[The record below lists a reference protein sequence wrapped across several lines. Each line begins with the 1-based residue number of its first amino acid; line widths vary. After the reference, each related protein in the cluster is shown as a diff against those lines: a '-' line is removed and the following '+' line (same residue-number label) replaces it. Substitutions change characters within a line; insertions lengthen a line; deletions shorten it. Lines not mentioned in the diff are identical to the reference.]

1 MSDLPASAANFCYRH
16 PGRQSFI
23 LCQRCGRTICAECQ
37 TQAAVGVICPECMK
51 LQRKNAPRIK
61 PTVLTRLTGSG
72 QPTVTYALI
81 AITVLVFILQWIP
94 GLGITQRFA
103 YAPALTLIEPWRMLT
118 SVFLHSQ
125 GGLPFH
131 VLLNMYVL
139 WIFGPMLEGML
150 GRGRFLAL
158 YLISGFAGSIG
169 VLVLAAPYTYVVG
182 ASGAL
187 FGLMGAFLVIQR
199 GLGGNSKQLLVLLGI
214 NVVVSF
220 IPGIA
225 WQAHFGGIIGGAL
238 IGFVLMRTRRPA
250 QKGLQIVLIAGVA
263 ALLVVIG
270 VLKIV
275 SLLAPIS

>member
-1 MSDLPASAANFCYRH
+1 MSDLPVSAANFCYRH

-23 LCQRCGRTICAECQ
+23 LCQRCGRTICTECQ

-51 LQRKNAPRIK
+51 IQRKNAPRIK
-61 PTVLTRLTGSG
+61 PAVLTRLTGSG

-81 AITVLVFILQWIP
+81 ALTVFMFVLQWIP

-103 YAPALTLIEPWRMLT
+103 YVPALTIIEPWRMLT

-131 VLLNMYVL
+131 VLLNMYAL
-139 WIFGPMLEGML
+139 WLFGPMLEGML

-158 YLISGFAGSIG
+158 YLISGFAGSVG
-169 VLVLAAPYTYVVG
+169 VLVLAPYTSVVG

-187 FGLMGAFLVIQR
+187 FGLMGAFLIIQR

-225 WQAHFGGIIGGAL
+225 WQAHLGGIVGGAL
-238 IGFVLMRTRRPA
+238 IGFVLMRTRRPK
-250 QKGLQIVLIAGVA
+250 QKVVQIVLIAAVA
-263 ALLVVIG
+263 
-270 VLKIV
+270 VLFVAIAV
-275 SLLAPIS
+275 LRILSLLAPVG

>member
-1 MSDLPASAANFCYRH
+1 MNDLPVSAANFCYRH

-23 LCQRCGRTICAECQ
+23 LCQRCGRTICTECQ

-51 LQRKNAPRIK
+51 IQRKNAPRTK
-61 PTVLTRLTGSG
+61 PAVLTRLTGSG

-81 AITVLVFILQWIP
+81 ALTVFMFVLQWIP

-103 YAPALTLIEPWRMLT
+103 YVPALTIVEPWRMLT

-131 VLLNMYVL
+131 VLLNMYAL
-139 WIFGPMLEGML
+139 WLFGPMLEGML

-158 YLISGFAGSIG
+158 YLISGFAGSVG
-169 VLVLAAPYTYVVG
+169 VLVLAPSTSVVG

-187 FGLMGAFLVIQR
+187 FGLMGAFLIIQR

-225 WQAHFGGIIGGAL
+225 WQAHLGGIVGGAL
-238 IGFVLMRTRRPA
+238 IGFVLMRTRRPN
-250 QKGLQIVLIAGVA
+250 QKGVQIVLIAAV
-263 ALLVVIG
+263 G
-270 VLKIV
+270 VLFVAIAV
-275 SLLAPIS
+275 LRILSLLAPVG

>member
-1 MSDLPASAANFCYRH
+1 MTDLPASAANFCYRH

-51 LQRKNAPRIK
+51 MQRKNAPRTK
-61 PTVLTRLTGSG
+61 PAVLTRLTGSG

-81 AITVLVFILQWIP
+81 ALTVFVFVLQWIP
-94 GLGITQRFA
+94 GFGITQRFA
-103 YAPALTLIEPWRMLT
+103 YIPALTIVEPWRMLT

-131 VLLNMYVL
+131 VLLNMYAL

-158 YLISGFAGSIG
+158 YLISGFAGSVG
-169 VLVLAAPYTYVVG
+169 VLVLAPFTSVVG

-225 WQAHFGGIIGGAL
+225 WQAHLGGIVGGAL
-238 IGFVLMRTRRPA
+238 IGFVLMRTRRPN
-250 QKGLQIVLIAGVA
+250 QKILQIVLMAAVAVLFVAIA
-263 ALLVVIG
+263 
-270 VLKIV
+270 VLRIL
-275 SLLAPIS
+275 SLLAPVG